1 MFPAGLS
8 PRVRGSQVVL
18 AVWQAG
24 EGSIPAGA
32 GEPAEPTHARLA
44 SRVYPRGCGG
54 ATSVSIASA
63 GLKGLSPRVRG
74 SLGALADEHAHSGS
88 IPAGAGEPPASR
100 RGMCA
105 RWVYPRG
112 CGGARRARQKSPCVK
127 GLSPRVRGSQSPSTA
142 ISTAQGSI
150 PAGAGEPRAALAAR
164 SWAASWAARVYPR
177 GCGGARSC

>member
-88 IPAGAGEPPASR
+88 IPAGAGEP
-100 RGMCA
+100 
-105 RWVYPRG
+105 
-112 CGGARRARQKSPCVK
+112 
-127 GLSPRVRGSQSPSTA
+127 
-142 ISTAQGSI
+142 
-150 PAGAGEPRAALAAR
+150 RAALAAR